1 MTRLIAPMLMS
12 LMVCAVATS
21 SASAQQC
28 TAIETI
34 LSPDYI
40 IAGLGTCL
48 GLDPERDVLSF
59 QPVPLPECEAC
70 IVEVTATW
78 DTGSESLLR
87 GSPWPKRA

>member
-1 MTRLIAPMLMS
+1 MTRLNAWLLIS
-12 LMVCAVATS
+12 LMVCALATS

-34 LSPDYI
+34 LAPDYI

-59 QPVPLPECEAC
+59 QPIPQPECESC
-70 IVEVTATW
+70 IVEVTASW
-78 DTGSESLLR
+78 STGSESLLR